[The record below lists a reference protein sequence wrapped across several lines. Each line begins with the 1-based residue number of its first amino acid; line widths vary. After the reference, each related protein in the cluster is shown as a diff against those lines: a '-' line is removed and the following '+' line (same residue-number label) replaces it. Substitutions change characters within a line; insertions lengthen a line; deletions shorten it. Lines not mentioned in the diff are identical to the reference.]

1 MLGKLL
7 DGRYQ
12 VTQVLGS
19 GGFGK
24 TYLAKDTK
32 RPGNPSCVVKQ
43 LQPPNGSQTFLET
56 ARRLF
61 SREAETLE
69 KLGNHDQIPRLL
81 AYFEEDHEFYLVQQ
95 FIEGHLLSQELSP
108 GHRWQEKQVI
118 GLLQEVLGILEFVHR
133 HGVIHRDIKPD
144 NLIRRTADKKLVL
157 VDFGAVKQVQTE
169 LASAYRQTHHTVV
182 IGTPG
187 YMSSEQAL
195 GQPCPSSDIYA
206 LGIIGIQALTGMVPD
221 QFHEDLNTGEVNWQS
236 LVSVSVGLANVLT
249 KMVRYQV
256 KDRYQSGSQVL
267 RDLQKLSTNSKPYSI
282 NSPTYYSIHNIP
294 TVEENFP
301 PEQVPTPFS
310 EQKTWDANVDRGSTP
325 NKPAP
330 SPLPPTKADRSDNLS
345 LIIGTGI
352 ALVTSSIA
360 GMVYSMRSSS
370 WSPPRIAQ
378 PIPNRSTPNR
388 RQAPVVYEPP
398 APAAPGNCQVT
409 GSRLNVRSEPN
420 GSKVGKLNQGT
431 SLVLTGSGQ
440 PGWVEISSP
449 VNGWVFTNL
458 TDCVSTVEPVVAT
471 APKRNVPKR
480 NVPKQKVSPKPTP
493 VVKRAPSPPQT
504 RQPTP
509 AQPADNGSLILARAV
524 ENYQAGDIKRAI
536 AIAQDVLPSSAAFN
550 GAQTKIDQWHNEWV
564 SFERKFDQIQQ
575 AYEQGRWQDVLN
587 YAQNSN
593 LPSGGYWR
601 QKLNR
606 IIAEARQQQA
616 QVEAKRKQLAVQN
629 QIGSRANQAISGS
642 QPDLNK
648 GIQNNSQPAPR
659 PVSIATP
666 LPKQPVVTR
675 KITTAPPP
683 SQSTKI
689 KYYVILNDGSSSG
702 LAKARKIVP
711 GAFLGRFPQGSRIQM
726 GAFKNEA
733 KANAFANQLR
743 QQGMSASIYR
753 P

>member
-95 FIEGHLLSQELSP
+95 FIAGHLLSQELSP
-108 GHRWQEKQVI
+108 GQRWQENQVI
-118 GLLQEVLGILEFVHR
+118 GLLQEVLSILEFVHR

-157 VDFGAVKQVQTE
+157 VDFGAVKQVQTD
-169 LASAYRQTHHTVV
+169 LVSAYRQNNHTVV
-182 IGTPG
+182 VGTPG

-221 QFHEDLNTGEVNWQS
+221 QLNEDLNTGEVNWQS
-236 LVSVSVGLANVLT
+236 LVSVSVGLSVGLANVLT

-256 KDRYQSGSQVL
+256 KDRYQSASQVL
-267 RDLQKLSTNSKPYSI
+267 QDLHKLSSNSKAYSI
-282 NSPTYYSIHNIP
+282 NSPTYYSIHNVP
-294 TVEENFP
+294 TVKQNFL
-301 PEQVPTPFS
+301 PEPVSTPFS
-310 EQKTWDANVDRGSTP
+310 EQKTWDGNADRATIP

-330 SPLPPTKADRSDNLS
+330 SPLPPTKVDRSDNLS

-360 GMVYSMRSSS
+360 GMIYSVRSSS
-370 WSPPRIAQ
+370 WSPPKIVKPIA
-378 PIPNRSTPNR
+378 PRSTPNR
-388 RQAPVVYEPP
+388 RSAPVVYEPP
-398 APAAPGNCQVT
+398 VPAAPGNCQVT
-409 GSRLNVRSEPN
+409 GLSVNVRSLPN
-420 GSKVGKLNQGT
+420 GSKVDQLNQGT

-440 PGWVEISSP
+440 RGWVEISSP
-449 VNGWVFTNL
+449 VTGWVFTNL
-458 TDCVSTVEPVVAT
+458 TDCAPTVDTVVAS
-471 APKRNVPKR
+471 APERNVPKR
-480 NVPKQKVSPKPTP
+480 QVNPKPTP
-493 VVKRAPSPPQT
+493 VVRRAPSPPQT

-509 AQPADNGSLILARAV
+509 APPADNGSLILARAV
-524 ENYQAGDIKRAI
+524 QNYQAGNIKGAI

-550 GAQTKIDQWHNEWV
+550 GAQTK
-564 SFERKFDQIQQ
+564 
-575 AYEQGRWQDVLN
+575 
-587 YAQNSN
+587 
-593 LPSGGYWR
+593 
-601 QKLNR
+601 
-606 IIAEARQQQA
+606 
-616 QVEAKRKQLAVQN
+616 
-629 QIGSRANQAISGS
+629 
-642 QPDLNK
+642 
-648 GIQNNSQPAPR
+648 
-659 PVSIATP
+659 
-666 LPKQPVVTR
+666 
-675 KITTAPPP
+675 
-683 SQSTKI
+683 
-689 KYYVILNDGSSSG
+689 
-702 LAKARKIVP
+702 
-711 GAFLGRFPQGSRIQM
+711 
-726 GAFKNEA
+726 
-733 KANAFANQLR
+733 
-743 QQGMSASIYR
+743 
-753 P
+753 

>member
-144 NLIRRTADKKLVL
+144 NLIRRTVDKKLVL

-169 LASAYRQTHHTVV
+169 LASAYRQTNHTVV
-182 IGTPG
+182 VGTPG

-221 QFHEDLNTGEVNWQS
+221 QFQEDLKTGEVNWQS
-236 LVSVSVGLANVLT
+236 LVSVSGGLANVLT

-256 KDRYQSGSQVL
+256 KDRYQSGTQVL
-267 RDLQKLSTNSKPYSI
+267 RDLQKLSTNSKAYSI
-282 NSPTYYSIHNIP
+282 NSPSYYSIHNIP

-378 PIPNRSTPNR
+378 PIPNRSTPNHR
-388 RQAPVVYEPP
+388 SAPVVYEPP

-409 GSRLNVRSEPN
+409 GRLLNVRSEPN
-420 GSKVGKLNQGT
+420 GSKVGQVNQGT

-458 TDCVSTVEPVVAT
+458 TDCAPTVEPVVAT

-480 NVPKQKVSPKPTP
+480 KVPKQKVYPKPKP
-493 VVKRAPSPPQT
+493 VVRRAPSSPQT

-509 AQPADNGSLILARAV
+509 AQPVDKGTLILARAV
-524 ENYQAGDIKRAI
+524 QKYQAGNIKGAI
-536 AIAQDVLPSSAAFN
+536 AIAQEVLPSSPAFN
-550 GAQTKIDQWHNEWV
+550 GAQTKIDQWHNEWI
-564 SFERKFDQIQQ
+564 SFERKFDKIQQ
-575 AYEQGRWQDVLN
+575 AYEQGRWVDVLN

-593 LPSGGYWR
+593 LPARGHWR

-606 IIAEARQQQA
+606 IVDQARRQQA
-616 QVEAKRKQLAVQN
+616 QVEAKRKQIAVQN
-629 QIGSRANQAISGS
+629 QIGSRAKQE
-642 QPDLNK
+642 
-648 GIQNNSQPAPR
+648 IQNNSQPASR
-659 PVSIATP
+659 PVSIAAP
-666 LPKQPVVTR
+666 LPKQPVVTGQ
-675 KITTAPPP
+675 ITTAPPP

-689 KYYVILNDGSSSG
+689 KYYVILNEGSSTA

-711 GAFLGRFPQGSRIQM
+711 GAFLRRFPQGNRIQM
-726 GAFKNEA
+726 GAFKIEA

>member
-69 KLGNHDQIPRLL
+69 KLGNNDQIPRLL

-108 GHRWQEKQVI
+108 GHRWQENQVI
-118 GLLQEVLGILEFVHR
+118 GLLQEVLSILEFVHR

-144 NLIRRTADKKLVL
+144 NLIRRTADRKLVL
-157 VDFGAVKQVQTE
+157 VDFGAVKQVQTD

-182 IGTPG
+182 VGTPG

-236 LVSVSVGLANVLT
+236 LVSASVGLSVGLANVLT

-256 KDRYQSGSQVL
+256 KDRYQSASQVL
-267 RDLQKLSTNSKPYSI
+267 QDLQKLSANSKADSI
-282 NSPTYYSIHNIP
+282 NSPTYYSIHNVP

-301 PEQVPTPFS
+301 PEPVSKLFS
-310 EQKTWDANVDRGSTP
+310 EQQTWDGNADRGSTP

-330 SPLPPTKADRSDNLS
+330 SPLPPTKVDRSDNLS

-378 PIPNRSTPNR
+378 PIPPRSTPNR
-388 RQAPVVYEPP
+388 RSAPVVYEPP

-409 GSRLNVRSEPN
+409 GLSVNVRSEPN
-420 GSKVGKLNQGT
+420 GSKVDKLNQGS

-440 PGWVEISSP
+440 RGWVEISSP
-449 VNGWVFTNL
+449 VTGWVYTNL
-458 TDCVSTVEPVVAT
+458 TDCAPTVEPVVAS
-471 APKRNVPKR
+471 APERNVPKTTINR
-480 NVPKQKVSPKPTP
+480 KPTP
-493 VVKRAPSPPQT
+493 VVKRAPLQPQN

-509 AQPADNGSLILARAV
+509 APPVVDNGSLILARAV
-524 ENYQAGDIKRAI
+524 EKYQAGDIKRAI

-550 GAQTKIDQWHNEWV
+550 GAQSKIDQWHNEWV
-564 SFERKFDQIQQ
+564 SFERKFDKIQQ
-575 AYEQGRWQDVLN
+575 AYEQGRWVDVLN

-593 LPSGGYWR
+593 LPTRGYWR

-606 IIAEARQQQA
+606 IINEARQQQA
-616 QVEAKRKQLAVQN
+616 LVEAQRKQLAVQN
-629 QIGSRANQAISGS
+629 QIGSRANQAI
-642 QPDLNK
+642 QNK
-648 GIQNNSQPAPR
+648 SQPAPR
-659 PVSIATP
+659 PVSIAAP
-666 LPKQPVVTR
+666 LPKQPVVTGQ
-675 KITTAPPP
+675 KTTAPPP

-689 KYYVILNDGSSSG
+689 KYYVILDDGSSSG

>member
-108 GHRWQEKQVI
+108 GHRWQENQVI
-118 GLLQEVLGILEFVHR
+118 VLLQEVLSILAFVHR

-144 NLIRRTADKKLVL
+144 NLIRRTADRKLVL
-157 VDFGAVKQVQTE
+157 VDFGAVKQVQTD

-182 IGTPG
+182 VGTPG

-221 QFHEDLNTGEVNWQS
+221 QFHEDLNTGEINWQS
-236 LVSVSVGLANVLT
+236 LVSASVGLSVGLANVLT

-256 KDRYQSGSQVL
+256 KDRYQSTSQVL
-267 RDLQKLSTNSKPYSI
+267 QDLQQLSANSKAYSI
-282 NSPTYYSIHNIP
+282 NSPTYYSIHNVP

-301 PEQVPTPFS
+301 PEPVSKLFS
-310 EQKTWDANVDRGSTP
+310 EQKTWDGNAHRGSTP

-330 SPLPPTKADRSDNLS
+330 TPLPPTKVDRSDNLS

-360 GMVYSMRSSS
+360 GMIYSVRSSS

-378 PIPNRSTPNR
+378 PIPPRSTPNR
-388 RQAPVVYEPP
+388 RSAPVVYEPP
-398 APAAPGNCQVT
+398 VPLAPGNCQVT
-409 GSRLNVRSEPN
+409 GLSVNVRSEPN
-420 GSKVGKLNQGT
+420 GSKVDKLNQGS

-440 PGWVEISSP
+440 RGWVEISSP
-449 VNGWVFTNL
+449 VTGWVFTNL
-458 TDCVSTVEPVVAT
+458 TNCAPTVEPVVAS

-480 NVPKQKVSPKPTP
+480 KVYPKPKP
-493 VVKRAPSPPQT
+493 VVRRAPSPPQT

-509 AQPADNGSLILARAV
+509 AQPADNGSVILARAV
-524 ENYQAGDIKRAI
+524 QNYQAGNIKGAI

-550 GAQTKIDQWHNEWV
+550 GAQSKIDQWHNEWV
-564 SFERKFDQIQQ
+564 SFERKFDKIQQ
-575 AYEQGRWQDVLN
+575 AYEQGRWVDVLN
-587 YAQNSN
+587 DAQNSN
-593 LPSGGYWR
+593 LPPRGYWR

-606 IIAEARQQQA
+606 IMAEARQQQA
-616 QVEAKRKQLAVQN
+616 KVEAKRKQLAVQN
-629 QIGSRANQAISGS
+629 QIGSRVKQR
-642 QPDLNK
+642 
-648 GIQNNSQPAPR
+648 IQNNSQPAPR
-659 PVSIATP
+659 PVSIAAP

-726 GAFKNEA
+726 GAFKNES

>member
-118 GLLQEVLGILEFVHR
+118 ALLQEVLGILEFVHR

-144 NLIRRTADKKLVL
+144 NLIRRTADQKLVL
-157 VDFGAVKQVQTE
+157 VDFGAVKQVQTD
-169 LASAYRQTHHTVV
+169 LVSAYRQTHHTVV
-182 IGTPG
+182 VGTPG

-206 LGIIGIQALTGMVPD
+206 LGIIGIQALTGMLPD
-221 QFHEDLNTGEVNWQS
+221 QFQEDLKTGEVNWQS
-236 LVSVSVGLANVLT
+236 LVSVSLGLANVLT

-256 KDRYQSGSQVL
+256 KDRYQSASQVL
-267 RDLQKLSTNSKPYSI
+267 RDLQKLTSNSKPYSI

-301 PEQVPTPFS
+301 PEQLSKPFS
-310 EQKTWDANVDRGSTP
+310 EQKTWDANADRGSTP

-330 SPLPPTKADRSDNLS
+330 TPLPPTKADRSDNLS

-360 GMVYSMRSSS
+360 GMIYSMRSSS
-370 WSPPRIAQ
+370 WSPPKIVKPIA
-378 PIPNRSTPNR
+378 PRSTPNHR
-388 RQAPVVYEPP
+388 SDPVVYEPP

-409 GSRLNVRSEPN
+409 GNPFANVRSEPN
-420 GSKVGKLNQGT
+420 GSKVGQLNQGT

-449 VNGWVFTNL
+449 VTGWVFTNL
-458 TDCVSTVEPVVAT
+458 TDCAPTVDPVVAT

-480 NVPKQKVSPKPTP
+480 NVPKQKVYPKPKP
-493 VVKRAPSPPQT
+493 VVRRAPSPPQT
-504 RQPTP
+504 RQPIP
-509 AQPADNGSLILARAV
+509 AQPVDNGSLILARAV
-524 ENYQAGDIKRAI
+524 DKYQAGNIKGAI
-536 AIAQDVLPSSAAFN
+536 AIAQDVLPSSSAFN
-550 GAQTKIDQWHNEWV
+550 GAQTKIDQWHNEWI

-575 AYEQGRWQDVLN
+575 AYEQGRWVDVLN

-593 LPSGGYWR
+593 LPARGHWR

-606 IIAEARQQQA
+606 IMAQARQQQA
-616 QVEAKRKQLAVQN
+616 ALEAKRKQLAVQN
-629 QIGSRANQAISGS
+629 QIGSRANQR
-642 QPDLNK
+642 
-648 GIQNNSQPAPR
+648 IQNNSQPASR
-659 PVSIATP
+659 PVSIAAP

-675 KITTAPPP
+675 NKTTAAPP

-689 KYYVILNDGSSSG
+689 KYYVILNDGSASG

-711 GAFLGRFPQGSRIQM
+711 GAFLGRFPQGTRIQM

-743 QQGMSASIYR
+743 QQGMSASIYI

>member
-43 LQPPNGSQTFLET
+43 LMPPNGSQTFLDT

-108 GHRWQEKQVI
+108 GHRWQENLVI
-118 GLLQEVLGILEFVHR
+118 GLLQEVLSILEFVHR

-144 NLIRRTADKKLVL
+144 NLIRRTADRKLVL
-157 VDFGAVKQVQTE
+157 VDFGAVKQVQTD

-182 IGTPG
+182 VGTPG

-236 LVSVSVGLANVLT
+236 LVSASVGLSVGLANVLT

-256 KDRYQSGSQVL
+256 KDRYQSASQVL
-267 RDLQKLSTNSKPYSI
+267 QDLQQLSANSKAYSI
-282 NSPTYYSIHNIP
+282 NSPTYYSIHNVP

-301 PEQVPTPFS
+301 PEPVSKLFS
-310 EQKTWDANVDRGSTP
+310 EQKTWDANAHRGSTP
-325 NKPAP
+325 NKPAAT
-330 SPLPPTKADRSDNLS
+330 PLPPTKVDRSDNLS

-360 GMVYSMRSSS
+360 GMIYSVRSSS

-378 PIPNRSTPNR
+378 PIPPRSTPNR
-388 RQAPVVYEPP
+388 RSAPVVYEPP

-409 GSRLNVRSEPN
+409 GLSVNVRSEPN
-420 GSKVGKLNQGT
+420 GSKVDQLNQGS

-449 VNGWVFTNL
+449 VTGWVFTNL
-458 TDCVSTVEPVVAT
+458 TDCAPTVEPVVAT

-480 NVPKQKVSPKPTP
+480 NVPRKRVYAQPKP
-493 VVKRAPSPPQT
+493 VVKRAPSSPQT
-504 RQPTP
+504 PQPTP
-509 AQPADNGSLILARAV
+509 APPVVDNGSLILARAV
-524 ENYQAGDIKRAI
+524 QKYQAGNIKGAI

-575 AYEQGRWQDVLN
+575 AYEQGRWVDVLN
-587 YAQNSN
+587 YAKNSN
-593 LPSGGYWR
+593 LPPRGYWR

-606 IIAEARQQQA
+606 IMAEARQQQA
-616 QVEAKRKQLAVQN
+616 KVEAKRKQFAVQN
-629 QIGSRANQAISGS
+629 QIGSRAKQE
-642 QPDLNK
+642 
-648 GIQNNSQPAPR
+648 IQNNSQPASR
-659 PVSIATP
+659 PVSIAAP
-666 LPKQPVVTR
+666 LPKQPVVTGQR
-675 KITTAPPP
+675 TTAPPP
-683 SQSTKI
+683 SKSTKI

-702 LAKARKIVP
+702 LANARKIVP

-726 GAFKNEA
+726 GAF
-733 KANAFANQLR
+733 
-743 QQGMSASIYR
+743 
-753 P
+753 

>member
-95 FIEGHLLSQELSP
+95 FIEGHLLIQELSP
-108 GHRWQEKQVI
+108 GHRWQESQVI
-118 GLLQEVLGILEFVHR
+118 GLLQEVLSILEFVHR

-144 NLIRRTADKKLVL
+144 NLIRRTADQKLVL
-157 VDFGAVKQVQTE
+157 VDFGAVKQVQTD

-182 IGTPG
+182 VGTPG

-195 GQPCPSSDIYA
+195 GQPCPSSDVYA

-221 QFHEDLNTGEVNWQS
+221 QFHEDLKTGEINWQS
-236 LVSVSVGLANVLT
+236 LVSASVGLSVGLANVLT

-256 KDRYQSGSQVL
+256 KDRYQSASEVL
-267 RDLQKLSTNSKPYSI
+267 QDLQKLSTNSNPYPF

-294 TVEENFP
+294 TVEENFQP
-301 PEQVPTPFS
+301 QQVSKPFS
-310 EQKTWDANVDRGSTP
+310 EQKTWDANVHRGSTP
-325 NKPAP
+325 NKPAA
-330 SPLPPTKADRSDNLS
+330 SPVPPTKVDRSENLS

-370 WSPPRIAQ
+370 WSPPKIAQ
-378 PIPNRSTPNR
+378 TIPPRSTPNHR
-388 RQAPVVYEPP
+388 SAPVVYEPP
-398 APAAPGNCQVT
+398 VPAAPGNCQVT
-409 GSRLNVRSEPN
+409 GLSVNVRSEPN
-420 GSKVGKLNQGT
+420 GSKVDKLNQGS

-449 VNGWVFTNL
+449 VTGWVYTKY
-458 TDCVSTVEPVVAT
+458 TDCVSTVEPVVAS
-471 APKRNVPKR
+471 APERNVPKR
-480 NVPKQKVSPKPTP
+480 TINRKPTP
-493 VVKRAPSPPQT
+493 VVRRAPSSPQT
-504 RQPTP
+504 RQPTQ

-524 ENYQAGDIKRAI
+524 EKYQAGNIKGAI
-536 AIAQDVLPSSAAFN
+536 AIAQDVLPSSSAFN

-575 AYEQGRWQDVLN
+575 AYEQGRWVDVLN

-593 LPSGGYWR
+593 LPVHWR

-606 IIAEARQQQA
+606 IINEARQQQA
-616 QVEAKRKQLAVQN
+616 KVEAQRKQLAVQN
-629 QIGSRANQAISGS
+629 QIGSRANQAI
-642 QPDLNK
+642 
-648 GIQNNSQPAPR
+648 QNNSQPAPR
-659 PVSIATP
+659 PVSIAAP

-675 KITTAPPP
+675 NKTTAPPP

-689 KYYVILNDGSSSG
+689 RYYVILNDGSASG

-711 GAFLGRFPQGSRIQM
+711 GAFLGRFPQGTRIQM
-726 GAFKNEA
+726 GAFRNEA